1 MLSGIE
7 GVASG
12 EGRDS
17 STTGASREA
26 ERILCGDR
34 EPIAAEALWIDL
46 ATAFVAACSQL
57 AGCGGEGM
65 IVTLCARE
73 PVERAVSSPVKVMED
88 WPLSAR
94 LISSIAT

>member
-26 ERILCGDR
+26 E
-34 EPIAAEALWIDL
+34 
-46 ATAFVAACSQL
+46 
-57 AGCGGEGM
+57 GG
-65 IVTLCARE
+65 
-73 PVERAVSSPVKVMED
+73 KN
-88 WPLSAR
+88 
-94 LISSIAT
+94 

>member
-1 MLSGIE
+1 MLSGIA

-17 STTGASREA
+17 SITGASRET
-26 ERILCGDR
+26 ERVLCGDR

-57 AGCGGEGM
+57 VGCGGEGM
-65 IVTLCARE
+65 IVTFAKSR
-73 PVERAVSSPVKVMED
+73 
-88 WPLSAR
+88 
-94 LISSIAT
+94 IASTFIHCTVFY